1 MEETLGSRLEQLIAS
16 LRMNQGEFAKKL
28 ECSPAFISE
37 IVRGLKKPGTDFLVR
52 MATTFDVSLDW
63 LILGVEPRFLSE
75 SKLAEIDTEKM
86 KFIALRVELTDLASK
101 GSSEAKQMLYE
112 LRDGAVSTEWNQE
125 REQVKTHLKASLE
138 RLKFTM
144 TMYNQISELKELQ
157 NLSKL
162 VCIES
167 IKQFL
172 ASEHDDLE
180 RFVCS

>member
-1 MEETLGSRLEQLIAS
+1 MEETFGSRLEQLIAD
-16 LRMNQGEFAKKL
+16 LRMNQGEFAKNL

-37 IVRGLKKPGTDFLVR
+37 VVRGLKKPGTDFLVR

-75 SKLAEIDTEKM
+75 TTLAEIDTEKM

-101 GSSEAKQMLYE
+101 GSTEAKKMLYE
-112 LRDGAVSTEWNQE
+112 LRDGVIGNDSSLE
-125 REQVKTHLKASLE
+125 RETVKTQLKASLE

-144 TMYNQISELKELQ
+144 KMYSQISDTKDLN

-162 VCIES
+162 ICIES
-167 IKQFL
+167 MKQFL
-172 ASEHDDLE
+172 VSEDDALE